1 MFILTLTL
9 ALYFV
14 PALLAGSR
22 NHPRTTALTLTNL
35 CLGWTLV
42 GWVACLVWALS
53 EPALPG
59 PAAYMPP
66 FAILANTAYPAG
78 RSAASMQDEAPH
90 CRACGRPTLPTAIFC
105 TMCGANLAL
114 RS

>member
-1 MFILTLTL
+1 MFFVTLTL

-22 NHPRTTALTLTNL
+22 HHPRTTAVALTNL
-35 CLGWTLV
+35 FLGWTLV
-42 GWVACLVWALS
+42 GWLACLVWALS

-59 PAAYMPP
+59 PPTYLPP
-66 FAILANTAYPAG
+66 SAFLANTAYPAG
-78 RSAASMQDEAPH
+78 WSSSSAQPEAPC
-90 CRACGRPTLPTAIFC
+90 CRACARPVLPSASFC